1 MRMVRA
7 SAHGKFEGGVLSKAE
22 WQGVMRSTLH
32 GSIYEQ
38 QRSGAD
44 VIAFGE
50 LDQAIIDAQKGGR
63 PGPEQLLGASAAAQ
77 GEPERARGLAH
88 ETRRPPRNPTAA
100 AKAQAAA
107 AGQKAEFWV

>member
-1 MRMVRA
+1 MDAPAASAALAARRRVRRADGRARKLAGGAAPRKATDDHMRMVRA

-50 LDQAIIDAQKGGR
+50 LDQAIIDAV
-63 PGPEQLLGASAAAQ
+63 S
-77 GEPERARGLAH
+77 
-88 ETRRPPRNPTAA
+88 
-100 AKAQAAA
+100 
-107 AGQKAEFWV
+107 